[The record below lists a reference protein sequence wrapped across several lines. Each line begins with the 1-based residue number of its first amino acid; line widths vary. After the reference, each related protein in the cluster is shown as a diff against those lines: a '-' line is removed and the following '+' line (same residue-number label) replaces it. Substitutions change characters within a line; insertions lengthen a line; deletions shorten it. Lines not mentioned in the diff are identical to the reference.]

1 MVSKRIR
8 KKRALMKQEHTS
20 LPNYNEKYT
29 PVLKKCKADS
39 QNYQIMQYLIGHES
53 ITQKEAA
60 QMFDCW
66 RLPARIFELRKKGAI
81 IRTEDIP
88 TISKCASSSY
98 ARYYLEGVTK

>member
-1 MVSKRIR
+1 MVGKR
-8 KKRALMKQEHTS
+8 KKHAPTKQEHASTTTT
-20 LPNYNEKYT
+20 EKYT

-39 QNYQIMQYLIGHES
+39 QNFKIMQYLIGHES

-98 ARYYLEGVTK
+98 ARYYLEDVRNEV